1 MTSNLQELKAYIREQ
16 ELLTRRLIVKNSRK
30 NDYND
35 IKRQLRKTQSRDKKE
50 RQLRRKYPAVREAY
64 NHYKLTMALVGRK

>member
-1 MTSNLQELKAYIREQ
+1 MKYLSDLKKFIRNE

-35 IKRQLRKTQSRDKKE
+35 IKRQLHDMKLKE
-50 RQLRRKYPAVREAY
+50 KRE
-64 NHYKLTMALVGRK
+64 KLK

>member
-35 IKRQLRKTQSRDKKE
+35 IKRQLSETQNREKKE

-64 NHYKLTMALVGRK
+64 KHYQLTMALVGKK

>member
-35 IKRQLRKTQSRDKKE
+35 IKRQLSETQKREKKE

-64 NHYKLTMALVGRK
+64 KHYKLTMALVGKK

>member
-1 MTSNLQELKAYIREQ
+1 MPKDLLELKNYIREQ

-35 IKRQLRKTQSRDKKE
+35 IKRQLHQTRIKE
-50 RQLRRKYPAVREAY
+50 KSERVLREKYPAVKRAY
-64 NHYKLTMALVGRK
+64 KHYRMTLALVSKK

>member
-1 MTSNLQELKAYIREQ
+1 MTKDLAELKAYIREQ

-35 IKRQLRKTQSRDKKE
+35 VKRQLGESKRREKCE
-50 RQLRRKYPAVREAY
+50 RELLRNYPGVREAY
-64 NHYKLTMALVGRK
+64 KHYKLTMALVGRK

>member
-1 MTSNLQELKAYIREQ
+1 MTSKLQELKAYIREQ

-35 IKRQLRKTQSRDKKE
+35 IKRQLRETKSRDKKE

-64 NHYKLTMALVGRK
+64 KHYKLTMALVGRK